1 MTTEG
6 KQKLKEYEKE
16 YRKYIANEDKQKIK
30 GYVEEYRKII
40 LIMCC
45 KK

>member
-1 MTTEG
+1 MRAEN
-6 KQKLKEYEKE
+6 KQKMKEYEKE

-30 GYVEEYRKII
+30 GCMKEYRKIV
-40 LIMCC
+40 LMMCC